1 MILSVC
7 DDTYRGLWEF
17 EINLHKTPRGLCPH
31 SPLLTNQMELKQ
43 VRNSH
48 LELNEVYF
56 WTSTIKN
63 WLHLLDADH
72 YKQVI
77 VDSLIYLVK
86 AQKVTVYAFV
96 IMPNH
101 IHLIWELNDLNGKE
115 MPHASFNKFTS
126 HQFLQLSTLDNS
138 KITYKVN
145 DKDRSHRF
153 WQRDPLAVQV
163 NSKRIIEQ
171 KLDYIHLNPLQEKW
185 NLVKH
190 PEDYKW
196 SSAGFYETG
205 IDNFGF
211 LTHYRER
218 F

>member
-1 MILSVC
+1 
-7 DDTYRGLWEF
+7 
-17 EINLHKTPRGLCPH
+17 
-31 SPLLTNQMELKQ
+31 MELKQ

-101 IHLIWELNDLNGKE
+101 IHLIWELNEMNGKE